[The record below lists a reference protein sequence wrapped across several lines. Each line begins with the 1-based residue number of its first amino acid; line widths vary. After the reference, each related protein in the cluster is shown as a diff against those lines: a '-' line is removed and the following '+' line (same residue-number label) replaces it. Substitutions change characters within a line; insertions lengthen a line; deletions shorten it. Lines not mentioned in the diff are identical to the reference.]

1 MGRKVESLCG
11 NYGGMPCAPA
21 VAGQGRGGCIR
32 RCWSDTSPPLLSESC
47 SQAHGLVAREA
58 CLSLYDVDDVVAEL
72 LAFRDIVRI
81 ERAEAIVVLMVLHA
95 REVRVPQIVAQ
106 LVDFVLYL
114 IALAEVV
121 AIAFRLCE
129 HAVHLLQRHVHQ
141 VFHVADLLQLLV
153 GEVLLAVLAFAALHA
168 CQVVAAVADAL
179 QVVHFAQHAVH
190 LAFGIVGEPSL
201 RHLLEIMGYLLLHVV
216 GDALIFLHALELL
229 HEVVVLLDAVHSA
242 DDLESLLAA
251 FAEESHLLAC
261 LQERELG
268 GAENTCGDELQ
279 ASHFLLLVLRQ
290 HEADETLYLLDEADE
305 EQRVEDVE
313 SRVEGGE
320 AEEVVAAGVHEVSD
334 YPGDGIAEGIEEY
347 EDDEDAEDIE
357 EHVGQGGAA
366 CLRVGGERGHECR
379 DRRTDVLS
387 HGEGGSLLEAEA
399 GNLHVE
405 EHEGDGHRGG
415 RGLHEHRD
423 ECADD
428 DEEDD
433 GEESASLDVCQHIGY
448 EGADVQAFG
457 RTLQERQTHEEE
469 AESEDKFSDALPL
482 VVATENQRNANG
494 EQWEG
499 KGGNIHFEA
508 YCRDDPGRD
517 GGTDVGTH
525 DDANGLREVHQS
537 GIDEADDHHSGCAR
551 RLDECCDEDSGDD
564 AHEAVLGHCGED
576 GAQAVAGKF
585 FQTFGHD
592 FHTVKEE
599 SERAQ
604 QAQQVEECFHKSVY
618 GEV

>member
-1 MGRKVESLCG
+1 M
-11 NYGGMPCAPA
+11 
-21 VAGQGRGGCIR
+21 
-32 RCWSDTSPPLLSESC
+32 
-47 SQAHGLVAREA
+47 
-58 CLSLYDVDDVVAEL
+58 
-72 LAFRDIVRI
+72 
-81 ERAEAIVVLMVLHA
+81 
-95 REVRVPQIVAQ
+95 
-106 LVDFVLYL
+106 
-114 IALAEVV
+114 
-121 AIAFRLCE
+121 
-129 HAVHLLQRHVHQ
+129 
-141 VFHVADLLQLLV
+141 
-153 GEVLLAVLAFAALHA
+153 
-168 CQVVAAVADAL
+168 
-179 QVVHFAQHAVH
+179 
-190 LAFGIVGEPSL
+190 
-201 RHLLEIMGYLLLHVV
+201 
-216 GDALIFLHALELL
+216 
-229 HEVVVLLDAVHSA
+229 
-242 DDLESLLAA
+242 
-251 FAEESHLLAC
+251 
-261 LQERELG
+261 
-268 GAENTCGDELQ
+268 
-279 ASHFLLLVLRQ
+279 
-290 HEADETLYLLDEADE
+290 
-305 EQRVEDVE
+305 
-313 SRVEGGE
+313 EGGE
-320 AEEVVAAGVHEVSD
+320 PEEVVAAGVHEVSD

-347 EDDEDAEDIE
+347 EDNEDAEDIE

-433 GEESASLDVCQHIGY
+433 GEESASLDVCQHIGD

-525 DDANGLREVHQS
+525 DDANGLREVHQLTKLTT
-537 GIDEADDHHSGCAR
+537 ITVVALDDWMSAVTRTPVMTPMKRFLVIAARMAR
-551 RLDECCDEDSGDD
+551 RRSPANFSKPSDMI
-564 AHEAVLGHCGED
+564 
-576 GAQAVAGKF
+576 F
-585 FQTFGHD
+585 IP
-592 FHTVKEE
+592 
-599 SERAQ
+599 
-604 QAQQVEECFHKSVY
+604 
-618 GEV
+618 